1 MIEPDRLISP
11 DISASEERYDRAL
24 RPVTLEEYVGQPAV
38 KEQLEIFI
46 EAARRR
52 TEPLDHTL
60 VLAPQGLVKL
70 L

>member
-24 RPVTLEEYVGQPAV
+24 RPVTLEEYVGQPVV
-38 KEQLEIFI
+38 KQQLEIFI

-52 TEPLDHTL
+52 
-60 VLAPQGLVKL
+60 G
-70 L
+70 